1 MGAEF
6 VLCPAEGALSF
17 VDDLKIYVYRLK
29 NIGDREAL
37 QYTVA
42 PGVFSEKG
50 LEKVFSCPIQV
61 SGHVERVDE
70 EQLVLSLSI
79 QTEVG
84 ASCPFCD
91 KAFSRTVA
99 IDSICH
105 LIEKDQL
112 RDGVFDCSDL
122 IRQEIL
128 LESEGLYECESG
140 GCPDKAG
147 IENFLQKKEKKFEG
161 NNPFENL

>member
-1 MGAEF
+1 M
-6 VLCPAEGALSF
+6 SF

-29 NIGDREAL
+29 NIGDRETL

-42 PGVFSEKG
+42 PETFAEKG
-50 LEKVFSCPIQV
+50 LEQVFSCPVQV
-61 SGHVERVDE
+61 SGHVERVDD
-70 EQLVLSLSI
+70 EQLILSLSL

-84 ASCPFCD
+84 VSCPFCD
-91 KAFSRTVA
+91 KAFLRPVA
-99 IDSICH
+99 IESICH
-105 LIEKDQL
+105 LIEREQL

-128 LESEGLYECESG
+128 LESEGLYECEPE
-140 GCPDKAG
+140 GCPSKAG
-147 IENFLQKKEKKFEG
+147 VESYLQRKEEKFGG